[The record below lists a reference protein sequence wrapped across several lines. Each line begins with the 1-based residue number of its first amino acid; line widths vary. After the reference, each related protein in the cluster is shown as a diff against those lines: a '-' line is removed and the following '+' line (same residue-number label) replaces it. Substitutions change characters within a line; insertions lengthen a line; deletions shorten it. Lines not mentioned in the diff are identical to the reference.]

1 MTSRPW
7 IIALAAS
14 AVVNVFL
21 IGGLAGLAYARLT
34 TPPSPPVV
42 ATAPAPRVVA
52 PPSLASPSVAS
63 SSPTPGV
70 PAPSTAAPTKP
81 AHHAAVRETAPSV
94 VATPAPPVA
103 AVTPPVDNGTP
114 AAQARPPLISAG
126 DVLSPESRKAFR
138 KALGEANKKNRPL
151 SQQAR
156 AERQAA
162 LAALG
167 SPGFDA
173 AEVAK
178 RLSTARALDL
188 QARSNVEAALASYA
202 ATLTPSERA
211 ALADGLTRVYVPAPA
226 RPPAFEGPPR

>member
-21 IGGLAGLAYARLT
+21 VGGLAGIGYARLT
-34 TPPSPPVV
+34 TPSVAPTV
-42 ATAPAPRVVA
+42 ATAPAQRIVA
-52 PPSLASPSVAS
+52 PPIPATAAVPVA
-63 SSPTPGV
+63 PTE
-70 PAPSTAAPTKP
+70 APSKP
-81 AHHAAVRETAPSV
+81 AHHATTRAPPAAPV
-94 VATPAPPVA
+94 MTPPVLPPVA
-103 AVTPPVDNGTP
+103 AAPPVEDATP
-114 AAQARPPLISAG
+114 AAPARPPLISAG
-126 DVLSPESRKAFR
+126 DVLSPDSRKAFR

-151 SQQAR
+151 AQQAR

-188 QARSNVEAALASYA
+188 QARGNVEAALASYA
-202 ATLTPSERA
+202 ATLTPAERA
-211 ALADGLTRVYVPAPA
+211 MLADGLARVYTPAAA
-226 RPPAFEGPPR
+226 RRAAFEGPPR

>member
-21 IGGLAGLAYARLT
+21 VGGLAGMAYARLT
-34 TPPSPPVV
+34 APPVAAV
-42 ATAPAPRVVA
+42 VSPAPAPRVVA
-52 PPSLASPSVAS
+52 PPS
-63 SSPTPGV
+63 
-70 PAPSTAAPTKP
+70 PAPVVPIAPTEPLPKPPHHAMPREQPAAPIAAAPTAP
-81 AHHAAVRETAPSV
+81 AIA
-94 VATPAPPVA
+94 APP
-103 AVTPPVDNGTP
+103 PIDNATP

-126 DVLSPESRKAFR
+126 DGLSSDSRKAFR
-138 KALGEANKKNRPL
+138 KALGEANKKNKPL
-151 SQQAR
+151 AQQAR

-167 SPGFDA
+167 STGYDA

-188 QARSNVEAALASYA
+188 QARGNVEAALASYA
-202 ATLTPSERA
+202 ANLTPQERA
-211 ALADGLTRVYVPAPA
+211 VLADGLARIYTPAAA
-226 RPPAFEGPPR
+226 RRAAFEGPPR

>member
-1 MTSRPW
+1 MTSRLW

-21 IGGLAGLAYARLT
+21 VGGLAGMGYARLT
-34 TPPSPPVV
+34 APPVAPTV
-42 ATAPAPRVVA
+42 AVAPAPRLVA
-52 PPSLASPSVAS
+52 PPSPVAA
-63 SSPTPGV
+63 V
-70 PAPSTAAPTKP
+70 PVAPTEPPSKP
-81 AHHAAVRETAPSV
+81 AHHATTRAPPAAPV
-94 VATPAPPVA
+94 VTPPASPPVA
-103 AVTPPVDNGTP
+103 AGPPLDNATP

-126 DVLSPESRKAFR
+126 DELSPESRRAFR

-151 SQQAR
+151 AQQAR

-188 QARSNVEAALASYA
+188 QARGNVEAALASYA
-202 ATLTPSERA
+202 ATLTPPERA
-211 ALADGLTRVYVPAPA
+211 ALAEGLARVYTPAAA
-226 RPPAFEGPPR
+226 RRAAFEGPPR

>member
-34 TPPSPPVV
+34 APPVV
-42 ATAPAPRVVA
+42 VAAPAPRVVA
-52 PPSLASPSVAS
+52 PPS
-63 SSPTPGV
+63 
-70 PAPSTAAPTKP
+70 PAPVVPVAPPDAPPKP
-81 AHHAAVRETAPSV
+81 THHPVAPPPQPVVTLPPPVVTAPPLDN
-94 VATPAPPVA
+94 TP
-103 AVTPPVDNGTP
+103 T
-114 AAQARPPLISAG
+114 AQARPPLISAG
-126 DVLSPESRKAFR
+126 DVLSPDSRKAFR
-138 KALGEANKKNRPL
+138 RALSEANKKNRPL
-151 SQQAR
+151 TQQAR

-167 SPGFDA
+167 SPGYDA

-188 QARSNVEAALASYA
+188 QARGNVEAALASYA
-202 ATLTPSERA
+202 ASLTPQERA
-211 ALADGLTRVYVPAPA
+211 VLAGGLARVYTPAAA
-226 RPPAFEGPPR
+226 RRMEGPN

>member
-21 IGGLAGLAYARLT
+21 IGGLAGMGYARLT
-34 TPPSPPVV
+34 APAV
-42 ATAPAPRVVA
+42 APAMVTAPAPRTVA
-52 PPSLASPSVAS
+52 PASPPVV
-63 SSPTPGV
+63 V
-70 PAPSTAAPTKP
+70 PATPTEAPSRP
-81 AHHAAVRETAPSV
+81 ARHATVRETAPSV
-94 VATPAPPVA
+94 VTPPSPPVEAFQPPMDA
-103 AVTPPVDNGTP
+103 AAP
-114 AAQARPPLISAG
+114 AAPARPPLISAG
-126 DVLSPESRKAFR
+126 DVLSPDSRKAFR

-151 SQQAR
+151 TQQAR

-178 RLSTARALDL
+178 RLSTARALDQ
-188 QARSNVEAALASYA
+188 QARGNVEAALASYA
-202 ATLTPSERA
+202 ATLTPPERA
-211 ALADGLTRVYVPAPA
+211 ALAEGLARVYAPA
-226 RPPAFEGPPR
+226 AARRAAFEGPPR

>member
-21 IGGLAGLAYARLT
+21 VGGLAGLAYARLT
-34 TPPSPPVV
+34 EPVAPAV
-42 ATAPAPRVVA
+42 VTAPVPRVV
-52 PPSLASPSVAS
+52 PPASPAPMVPVA
-63 SSPTPGV
+63 PVEAPLKPPHHVTAREQLATPV
-70 PAPSTAAPTKP
+70 AP
-81 AHHAAVRETAPSV
+81 
-94 VATPAPPVA
+94 TPAPPVVA
-103 AVTPPVDNGTP
+103 AAPSMDATP

-126 DVLSPESRKAFR
+126 DVLSPDSRKAFR
-138 KALGEANKKNRPL
+138 KALGEANKKNKPL
-151 SQQAR
+151 TQQAR

-167 SPGFDA
+167 SPGYEA

-188 QARSNVEAALASYA
+188 QARGNVEAALASYA
-202 ATLTPSERA
+202 ATLTSQERA
-211 ALADGLTRVYVPAPA
+211 VLAEGLARVYTPAAA
-226 RPPAFEGPPR
+226 RRAAFEGPPR